1 MSFIG
6 VVASRKC
13 FENIKKKITEQ
24 IKDETINFIQINL
37 ISIENIKNIKFET
50 IIVEDNLEKFKNNK
64 AIIEKIC
71 KNVQYLMIN
80 TDKNPEHKGTEKVQ
94 NKITY
99 GLNQKADVTVSSISD
114 TDILVYWQKN
124 ISDKEGNKIEIEE
137 RRIKRREKNTLNTY
151 QILIIYTFFK
161 IYKKNVIK
169 EIQEK
174 SNFFE

>member
-37 ISIENIKNIKFET
+37 RSIENIKNIKFET

-64 AIIEKIC
+64 EIIEKIC

-80 TDKNPEHKGTEKVQ
+80 TDKNLEQKGTEKVQ

-114 TDILVYWQKN
+114 TDILVYWQKD

-137 RRIKRREKNTLNTY
+137 RRIKRKGKNTLNTY

-161 IYKKNVIK
+161 IYKKSIIK

-174 SNFFE
+174 SNFFK